1 MTTHDILD
9 HIGTGTKHLLDLL
22 SVTVALGAVV
32 QLLPPLAA
40 GISIVWLSLQMF
52 AWFRRKA
59 WRTDRE
65 VREAAQEMLDELDK
79 G

>member
-9 HIGTGTKHLLDLL
+9 HIGTGTKHLLDLF
-22 SVTVALGAVV
+22 SVTIAIGAVV

-40 GISIVWLSLQMF
+40 AFTIVWTGLQIYG
-52 AWFRRKA
+52 WFSRKS
-59 WRTDRE
+59 WRAE
-65 VREAAQEMLDELDK
+65 VKEAAQAGLDKLDK

>member
-9 HIGTGTKHLLDLL
+9 HLATFAKHLLDVISI
-22 SVTVALGAVV
+22 SVAIGAVV

-40 GISIVWLSLQMF
+40 GLSAVWLLMQMF

-59 WRTDRE
+59 WRTDQE
-65 VREAAQEMLDELDK
+65 IREAAQAGLDELDK